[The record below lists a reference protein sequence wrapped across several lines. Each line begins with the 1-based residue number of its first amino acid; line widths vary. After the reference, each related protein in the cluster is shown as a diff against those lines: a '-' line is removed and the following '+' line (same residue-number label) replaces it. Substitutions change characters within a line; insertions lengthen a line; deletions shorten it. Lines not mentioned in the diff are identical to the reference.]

1 MLRWLN
7 SHGTFVSPNGITVVK
22 MSLWTTRQF
31 SWLDRTHPHLWT
43 VPLLVTILLAVA
55 HTQVHVLLDFK
66 ESKAIRPMLYIQP
79 PNCFLEI
86 QFIQQFSVSLLAV
99 GSLNWYL
106 ALDNYTLSHISVT
119 LRSDLL
125 PMCPLSISNCIC
137 NIFSFLCD
145 IEVNNMTFDH
155 NKTAPKKRKKQLAA
169 KEMGDERRSTLSI
182 RCVHW

>member
-1 MLRWLN
+1 MDSPSTGDN
-7 SHGTFVSPNGITVVK
+7 FVGCSPHSSACASRLQVK
-22 MSLWTTRQF
+22 QLGPCSAYRLQNF
-31 SWLDRTHPHLWT
+31 
-43 VPLLVTILLAVA
+43 
-55 HTQVHVLLDFK
+55 
-66 ESKAIRPMLYIQP
+66 
-79 PNCFLEI
+79 FLEI